1 MRDSEQIA
9 ETVRSIAMPIVR
21 ALSFDLVD
29 VVCSGHGGQTL
40 IRVYIDKPGG
50 VTIGDCEEVHVSLG
64 HALDVADPIPYA
76 YTLEVSSPGL
86 DRPLRQRKDYDHSL
100 GTLVR
105 IRVRSSTKGRAPIIG
120 RLSSVDEAGVTMMV
134 GTGKQSAPVHVPWT
148 DIIEAKR
155 EVEF

>member
-1 MRDSEQIA
+1 
-9 ETVRSIAMPIVR
+9 MPIVR

-29 VVCSGHGGQTL
+29 VVCSGQGGHTL

-86 DRPLRQRKDYDHSL
+86 DRPLKQRKDYDHSL

-105 IRVRSSTKGRAPIIG
+105 IKVRSPVKGRVPIIG
-120 RLSSVDEAGVTMMV
+120 RLSSVDETGVTMMV
-134 GTGKQSAPVHVPWT
+134 ATGKASAPVHVSWT
-148 DIIEAKR
+148 DIIEARR